1 MKASSDVTSEEKR
14 FIVSFKDSNP
24 KKTFDFEKEQRKQ
37 EAAGEAAVLK
47 KFAKMRV
54 ENDISSEAQYSSE
67 VKTMSCAQGFS
78 PQEEN
83 LISGDISDDSD
94 C

>member
-1 MKASSDVTSEEKR
+1 MKTSSDVTSQEKG
-14 FIVSFKDSNP
+14 FVVSFKDSKP
-24 KKTFDFEKEQRKQ
+24 KKIYDFEKEQRKQ

-47 KFAKMRV
+47 KFAKIRV
-54 ENDISSEAQYSSE
+54 DNDISSQEQHSSK

-78 PQEEN
+78 PEEEN

>member
-1 MKASSDVTSEEKR
+1 MKASFDVTSEEKR
-14 FIVSFKDSNP
+14 FIVSFKDSKP

-54 ENDISSEAQYSSE
+54 DNDISSEEQHSSE
-67 VKTMSCAQGFS
+67 VKTMSCAQGFL